1 MSAWE
6 PPCIQGLCH
15 CQMHL
20 GAARGSPAPD
30 RKPSAASGCATG
42 CGDEATEL
50 VLGERQS
57 PEHLEGAVRT
67 RCASE
72 LEQCEGDRV
81 WAVYVM
87 HPAALIAGAGSGS
100 QREALHAVTAVPIR
114 VKLR

>member
-1 MSAWE
+1 VHPRVCATAK
-6 PPCIQGLCH
+6 CIW
-15 CQMHL
+15 
-20 GAARGSPAPD
+20 ARRADLRRRD

-57 PEHLEGAVRT
+57 SEHLEGAVRT

-72 LEQCEGDRV
+72 LEQGEGDSV

-87 HPAALIAGAGSGS
+87 HPAALIVGAVSGY
-100 QREALHAVTAVPIR
+100 RR
-114 VKLR
+114 DRMNLRHLRPEW